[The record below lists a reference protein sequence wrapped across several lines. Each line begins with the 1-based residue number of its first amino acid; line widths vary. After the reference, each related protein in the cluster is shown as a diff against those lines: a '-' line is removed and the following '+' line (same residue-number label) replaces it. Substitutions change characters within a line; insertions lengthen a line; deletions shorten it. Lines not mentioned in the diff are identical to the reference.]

1 MALDLEEQDQ
11 LDALKTW
18 WKTNGNKVLA
28 VVAIAA
34 VSVVGYQGW
43 NRY

>member
-18 WKTNGNKVLA
+18 WKTNGNLVLGI
-28 VVAIAA
+28 VAIGA
-34 VSVVGYQGW
+34 VAVIGYQS
-43 NRY
+43 